1 MRIFVTG
8 TRGIPDIPGGIERH
22 CEALYPRIVRRSH
35 EVILA
40 TRPPYVLRRSSR
52 WKGVWLVPCYCP
64 RRRHLE
70 AIVHTALALV
80 RARRFRPDLVH
91 IHGIGPALTVPLARM
106 AGYRVVVTHHGPDY
120 DRQKWGRV
128 AKAALR
134 AGEWLGCRYAHAV
147 IAISEPIREIVRRRC
162 GRTAHRIPNGV
173 RSPDRRET
181 TDYLER
187 IGVTPGDYV
196 LAVARFVPEKGL
208 HDLITAFR
216 GMDRP
221 VKLVIAGDADHP
233 DDYSR
238 RLRRMAGGDPRIVLT
253 GYITGDPLAEVYSHA
268 GLFVLPSYH
277 EGLPIALLE
286 AMSYGRSV
294 LVSDIPANRE
304 VGLPADRYFRA
315 GDPEDLRVR
324 MEKRLDIGW
333 TTAQGRQLRLKTG
346 RTYNWDR
353 IAEATAEVY
362 RDVLAE
368 QRGLRICDFQ
378 NPKSKI

>member
-8 TRGIPDIPGGIERH
+8 TRGIPEIPGGIERH
-22 CEALYPRIVRRSH
+22 CEALYPRIVRRGQQ
-35 EVILA
+35 VTLA
-40 TRPPYVLRRSSR
+40 TRPPYVRRR
-52 WKGVWLVPCYCP
+52 LPEWAGVRLVDCYCP
-64 RRRHLE
+64 RQRHLE
-70 AIVHTALALV
+70 AIVHTANALI

-134 AGEWLGCRYAHAV
+134 AGEWAGCRYAHAV
-147 IAISEPIREIVRRRC
+147 IAISEPIRAIVRRRC
-162 GRTAHRIPNGV
+162 GRDAHRIPNGV
-173 RSPDRRET
+173 RLPAIREDT
-181 TDYLER
+181 GYLER
-187 IGVTPGDYV
+187 IGVTPGQYV
-196 LAVARFVPEKGL
+196 LAVARWVPEKGL

-216 GMDRP
+216 GMDRHAETW
-221 VKLVIAGDADHP
+221 LVIAGDADHP

-238 RLRRMAGGDPRIVLT
+238 RLRRMADEDPRIVLT
-253 GYITGDPLAEVYSHA
+253 GYITGDPLAELYSHA

-304 VGLPADRYFRA
+304 VGLPADRYFRT
-315 GDPEDLRVR
+315 GDPADLRTR
-324 MEKRLDIGW
+324 MEQCLDRGW
-333 TTAQGRQLRLKTG
+333 TAAQGRQLQLETG
-346 RTYNWDR
+346 RTYDWDR
-353 IAEATAEVY
+353 IAEATVDVY
-362 RDVLAE
+362 REVLE
-368 QRGLRICDFQ
+368 GRRR
-378 NPKSKI
+378 